1 MLSISDTQLNHTCAG
16 YSRRDFIRAGSLGLA
31 GLTLPSLLK
40 AKESG
45 LPITGKSIVMLF
57 LQGGPPPY

>member
-1 MLSISDTQLNHTCAG
+1 MLRLSDTQLNHTCAG

-31 GLTLPSLLK
+31 GMSLPNLLK

-45 LPITGKSIVMLF
+45 LPTTGKSVVVWD
-57 LQGGPPPY
+57 